1 MISGVIFDMD
11 GLMTDTERLFID
23 LWCQIRREQGQPEY
37 REVMIHCI
45 GLDHEKTHA
54 YLAETVGPDFNYTP
68 VFQQISVRSRA
79 YCETHGVPVKPGLY
93 ELLDYLDGHG
103 IPYAVATSTKS
114 ENARFR
120 LQNIG
125 VLSRLRGLVTGD
137 MVTAGKPQPEIFQKA
152 AQLLELSPEKCLVL
166 EDSPHGI
173 LAAHRA
179 GCRPMMIPDLKQ
191 PDVETQGLLYAQGKS
206 LLDVIPLLE
215 RENSNAPA
223 PLA

>member
-114 ENARFR
+114 DNARFR

-125 VLSRLRGLVTGD
+125 VLSRLQGLVTGD
-137 MVTAGKPQPEIFQKA
+137 MVTAGKPQPEIFLKA
-152 AQLLELSPEKCLVL
+152 AQQHCF
-166 EDSPHGI
+166 HI
-173 LAAHRA
+173 W
-179 GCRPMMIPDLKQ
+179 
-191 PDVETQGLLYAQGKS
+191 
-206 LLDVIPLLE
+206 
-215 RENSNAPA
+215 
-223 PLA
+223 